1 MNINIFS
8 FTCVVRMCSYFLSSL
23 LLLFNFH
30 SVMLKKTV
38 LFFLKQKYITK
49 NGLDEK
55 KRFQKITSNIY
66 FRYPFQNAVISLVL
80 LSWVSKKKKKL
91 HKRFS
96 YRLHLRLSKHRNL
109 FNQSLDVWKK
119 TSKYRTK
126 RGRQIQLPGQFVDKR
141 IISVAV
147 KIAFRF
153 WHVTGIDNSEVEGFQ
168 QMLSVLCVIE
178 NQVNEKF
185 ENRQWQGKCYFNS

>member
-1 MNINIFS
+1 MNDKKEKISKNHFLYTFRIFIS
-8 FTCVVRMCSYFLSSL
+8 KCGHFPC
-23 LLLFNFH
+23 
-30 SVMLKKTV
+30 
-38 LFFLKQKYITK
+38 IT
-49 NGLDEK
+49 
-55 KRFQKITSNIY
+55 
-66 FRYPFQNAVISLVL
+66 LVGQL
-80 LSWVSKKKKKL
+80 KKKKKARNCANVFHIDSTYVSPISKSFQL
-91 HKRFS
+91 VTW
-96 YRLHLRLSKHRNL
+96 RLE
-109 FNQSLDVWKK
+109 K

-153 WHVTGIDNSEVEGFQ
+153 GLVTGIDNSVVEDFQ

-185 ENRQWQGKCYFNS
+185 ENRQWHGKCYFNS